1 MVIVW
6 QMIRLEAI
14 DLELRVLKYFL
25 TVADEGN
32 ITRAADILHVTQ
44 PTLSRQ
50 LMELEDDLGTALL
63 IRGKRSVTLTDEGF
77 LFKQQAEM
85 IVELSDK
92 LEHTFKDQKDVICG
106 TIKIGATEALGG
118 RTLAAYMKE
127 FRDKYPNVQ
136 FDLYNGMADNIKEM
150 IEHGLLDLGLVMEP
164 IDTAKFEYVRL
175 PRKETWG
182 ILLKKDH
189 ELAEKETITLEDIKQ
204 YPLVMPGRE
213 NAKNQLL
220 HWMQCEERHLI
231 IPAYYNILS
240 NAALLV
246 EAGMG
251 CAVCLDGAL
260 SIHADPNLCFRPILP
275 EHTTRSVILWKK
287 NHLFSQ
293 AASLFVQTI
302 QGY

>member
-1 MVIVW
+1 M
-6 QMIRLEAI
+6 
-14 DLELRVLKYFL
+14 ELRVLKYFL

-50 LMELEDDLGTALL
+50 LMELEDELGTALL

-92 LEHTFKDQKDVICG
+92 LEHTFKDQKDVVCG
-106 TIKIGATEALGG
+106 TIRIGASEAVGC
-118 RTLAAYMKE
+118 RALAAYMKE
-127 FRDKYPNVQ
+127 FREKYPDVQ

-150 IEHGLLDLGLVMEP
+150 LERGLLDLGLVLEP
-164 IDTAKFEYVRL
+164 VDTAKFEYVRL
-175 PRKETWG
+175 PQKETWG
-182 ILLKKDH
+182 LLLRKDH
-189 ELAEKETITLEDIKQ
+189 ELAEKETINVEEIRP
-204 YPLVMPGRE
+204 YPLIMPGRE
-213 NAKNQLL
+213 KAKNEVL
-220 HWMQCEERHLI
+220 HWMHCEERHLD
-231 IPAYYNILS
+231 IPAYYNLLS

-260 SIHADPNLCFRPILP
+260 SIHADPDLCFRQLLP

-287 NHLFSQ
+287 NHLFSR

-302 QGY
+302 QEH

>member
-1 MVIVW
+1 M
-6 QMIRLEAI
+6 
-14 DLELRVLKYFL
+14 ELRVLKYFL

-50 LMELEDDLGTALL
+50 LMELEDELGTALL

-106 TIKIGATEALGG
+106 TIKIGATEAVGG

-127 FRDKYPNVQ
+127 FREKYPDVQ

-175 PRKETWG
+175 PQKETWG
-182 ILLKKDH
+182 ILLRKDH
-189 ELAEKETITLEDIKQ
+189 ELAEKEIITLEDIKQ

-220 HWMQCEERHLI
+220 HWMQCEERHLN

-260 SIHADPNLCFRPILP
+260 SIHADPALCFRRILP

-293 AASLFVQTI
+293 AASLFVQMI
-302 QGY
+302 QEY

>member
-1 MVIVW
+1 M
-6 QMIRLEAI
+6 
-14 DLELRVLKYFL
+14 ELRVLKYFL
-25 TVADEGN
+25 TVATEGN

-50 LMELEDDLGTALL
+50 LKELEDEMGTALL

-77 LFKQQAEM
+77 LFRQQAET
-85 IVELSDK
+85 IVELADK
-92 LEHTFKDQKDVICG
+92 LEHTFTDKKDIICG
-106 TIKIGATEALGG
+106 TVRIGATEAVGG
-118 RTLAAYMKE
+118 RTLAVCMKE
-127 FRDKYPNVQ
+127 FREKYPGVQ
-136 FDLYNGMADNIKEM
+136 FELYNGMADNIKEM

-164 IDTAKFEYVRL
+164 IDTAKFEYVRM
-175 PRKETWG
+175 PQKETWG
-182 ILLKKDH
+182 ILVRRDH
-189 ELAEKETITLEDIKQ
+189 QLAKKETVTAEDIKQ
-204 YPLVMPGRE
+204 YPLIMPGRE
-213 NAKNQLL
+213 NAKEQIL
-220 HWMQCEERHLI
+220 HWMQCEERHLD

-260 SIHADPNLCFRPILP
+260 SIHADPELCFRQIHPA
-275 EHTTRSVILWKK
+275 HVTRSVILWKK

-302 QGY
+302 QEH

>member
-1 MVIVW
+1 M
-6 QMIRLEAI
+6 
-14 DLELRVLKYFL
+14 ELRVLKYFL

-32 ITRAADILHVTQ
+32 ITRAADVLHVTQ

-50 LMELEDDLGTALL
+50 LMELEDEMGTPLL

-77 LFKQQAEM
+77 LFKQQAET
-85 IVELSDK
+85 IVELADK
-92 LEHTFKDQKDVICG
+92 LERTFADRKDIICG
-106 TIKIGATEALGG
+106 TIRIGATEAVGG
-118 RTLAAYMKE
+118 RTLALCMKE
-127 FRDKYPNVQ
+127 FHEKYPDVQ

-150 IEHGLLDLGLVMEP
+150 IERGLLDLGLVMEP

-175 PRKETWG
+175 PQKETWG
-182 ILLKKDH
+182 ILIRRDH
-189 ELAEKETITLEDIKQ
+189 ELARKETVTLEEIKQ
-204 YPLVMPGRE
+204 YPLIMPGRE
-213 NAKNQLL
+213 NAKNQIL
-220 HWMQCEERHLI
+220 HWMQCEERHLN

-260 SIHADPNLCFRPILP
+260 SIHADPELCFRQIFPLYI
-275 EHTTRSVILWKK
+275 TRSVVMWKK

-293 AASLFVQTI
+293 AASLFIQAVQEH
-302 QGY
+302 

>member
-1 MVIVW
+1 MD
-6 QMIRLEAI
+6 M
-14 DLELRVLKYFL
+14 ELRVLKYFL

-50 LMELEDDLGTALL
+50 LIELEDELGTALL

-85 IVELSDK
+85 IVELSDE
-92 LEHTFKDQKDVICG
+92 LEHTFKDKKDVVCG
-106 TIKIGATEALGG
+106 TIRIGASEAVGC
-118 RTLAAYMKE
+118 RALALYMKE
-127 FRDKYPNVQ
+127 FREKYPDVQ

-150 IEHGLLDLGLVMEP
+150 LERGLLDLGLVLEP
-164 IDTAKFEYVRL
+164 VDTAKFEYVRL
-175 PRKETWG
+175 PQKETWG
-182 ILLKKDH
+182 LLLRKDH
-189 ELAEKETITLEDIKQ
+189 ELAEKETLTVEEIRQ
-204 YPLVMPGRE
+204 YPLIMPGRE
-213 NAKNQLL
+213 NAKNEVL
-220 HWMQCEERHLI
+220 HWLQCEESHLN
-231 IPAYYNILS
+231 IPAYYNLLS

-260 SIHADPNLCFRPILP
+260 SIHADPDLCFRQILP

-302 QGY
+302 QEY

>member
-1 MVIVW
+1 M
-6 QMIRLEAI
+6 
-14 DLELRVLKYFL
+14 ELRVLKYFL
-25 TVADEGN
+25 TVAEEGN

-50 LMELEDDLGTALL
+50 LMELEDEMGTALL

-77 LFKQQAEM
+77 LFKQQAET
-85 IVELSDK
+85 IVELADK
-92 LEHTFKDQKDVICG
+92 LEHTFTDQKDIICG
-106 TIKIGATEALGG
+106 TIRIGATEAVGG
-118 RTLAAYMKE
+118 RTLAAHMKE
-127 FRDKYPNVQ
+127 FREKYPDVQ

-150 IEHGLLDLGLVMEP
+150 VEHGLLDLGLVMEP

-175 PRKETWG
+175 PQKETWG
-182 ILLKKDH
+182 ILIRREH
-189 ELAEKETITLEDIKQ
+189 ELAEKKTVTVDDIKQ
-204 YPLVMPGRE
+204 YPLIMPGRE
-213 NAKNQLL
+213 NAKNQIL
-220 HWMQCEERHLI
+220 HWLQCEERQLN

-260 SIHADPNLCFRPILP
+260 AIHADTELCFRQILP
-275 EHTTRSVILWKK
+275 EHITRSVILWKK

-293 AASLFVQTI
+293 AASLFVQKI
-302 QGY
+302 QEH

>member
-1 MVIVW
+1 M
-6 QMIRLEAI
+6 
-14 DLELRVLKYFL
+14 ELRVLKYFL

-118 RTLAAYMKE
+118 RTLAAYMKA
-127 FRDKYPNVQ
+127 FREKYPDVQ

-150 IEHGLLDLGLVMEP
+150 IEHGLIDLGLVMEP

-175 PRKETWG
+175 SQKETWG
-182 ILLKKDH
+182 ILLRKDH

-231 IPAYYNILS
+231 IPVYYNILS

-302 QGY
+302 QGYEKWL

>member
-1 MVIVW
+1 M
-6 QMIRLEAI
+6 
-14 DLELRVLKYFL
+14 ELRVLKYFL

-50 LMELEDDLGTALL
+50 LMELEEEMGTSLL

-77 LFKQQAEM
+77 LFKQQAET
-85 IVELSDK
+85 IVE
-92 LEHTFKDQKDVICG
+92 EHTFTDRKDIICG

-127 FRDKYPNVQ
+127 FREKYPDVQ

-150 IEHGLLDLGLVMEP
+150 VERGLIDLGLVMEP

-175 PRKETWG
+175 PQKETWG
-182 ILLKKDH
+182 ILIRQDH
-189 ELAEKETITLEDIKQ
+189 ELAQKETVTIEDIKQ
-204 YPLVMPGRE
+204 YPLIMPGRE
-213 NAKNQLL
+213 KAKDQIL
-220 HWMQCEERHLI
+220 HWMQCEERHLN

-246 EAGMG
+246 QAGMG

-260 SIHADPNLCFRPILP
+260 SIHADPELCFRQIIPAHI
-275 EHTTRSVILWKK
+275 TRSVILWKK

-302 QGY
+302 QEQ

>member
-1 MVIVW
+1 M
-6 QMIRLEAI
+6 
-14 DLELRVLKYFL
+14 ELRVLKYFL

-50 LMELEDDLGTALL
+50 LIELEDELGTALL

-92 LEHTFKDQKDVICG
+92 LEHTFIDKKDVVCG
-106 TIKIGATEALGG
+106 TIRIGASEALGC
-118 RTLAAYMKE
+118 RALALYMKE
-127 FRDKYPNVQ
+127 FREKYPNVQ

-150 IEHGLLDLGLVMEP
+150 LERGLLDLGLVLEP
-164 IDTAKFEYVRL
+164 VDTAKFEYVRL
-175 PRKETWG
+175 PQKETWG
-182 ILLKKDH
+182 LLLRKDH
-189 ELAEKETITLEDIKQ
+189 ELAEKETLTVEEIRQ
-204 YPLVMPGRE
+204 YPLIMPGRE
-213 NAKNQLL
+213 NAKNEVL
-220 HWMQCEERHLI
+220 HWLQCEESHLN
-231 IPAYYNILS
+231 IPVYYNLLS

-260 SIHADPNLCFRPILP
+260 SIHADPDLCFRQILP

-302 QGY
+302 QEY

>member
-1 MVIVW
+1 M
-6 QMIRLEAI
+6 EP
-14 DLELRVLKYFL
+14 RVLKYFL
-25 TVADEGN
+25 TVAAEGN

-50 LMELEDDLGTALL
+50 LKELEDEMGTALL

-77 LFKQQAEM
+77 LFRQQAET
-85 IVELSDK
+85 IVELADK
-92 LEHTFKDQKDVICG
+92 LEHTFTDKKDIICG
-106 TIKIGATEALGG
+106 TVRIGATEAVGG
-118 RTLAAYMKE
+118 RTLAVCMKE
-127 FRDKYPNVQ
+127 FREKYPGVQ
-136 FDLYNGMADNIKEM
+136 FELYNGMADNIKEM

-164 IDTAKFEYVRL
+164 IDTAKFEYVRM
-175 PRKETWG
+175 PQKETWG
-182 ILLKKDH
+182 ILVRRDH
-189 ELAEKETITLEDIKQ
+189 QLAKKETVTAEDIKQ
-204 YPLVMPGRE
+204 YPLIMPGRE
-213 NAKNQLL
+213 NAKEQIL
-220 HWMQCEERHLI
+220 HWMQCEERHLD

-260 SIHADPNLCFRPILP
+260 SIHADPELCFRQIHPA
-275 EHTTRSVILWKK
+275 HVTRSVILWKK

-302 QGY
+302 QEH

>member
-1 MVIVW
+1 M
-6 QMIRLEAI
+6 
-14 DLELRVLKYFL
+14 ELRVLKYFL

-50 LMELEDDLGTALL
+50 LIELEDELGTALL

-92 LEHTFKDQKDVICG
+92 LEHTFKDKEDVVCG
-106 TIKIGATEALGG
+106 TIRIGASEAVGC
-118 RTLAAYMKE
+118 RALALYMKD
-127 FRDKYPNVQ
+127 FREKYPDVQ
-136 FDLYNGMADNIKEM
+136 FDLYNGMADNIKERL
-150 IEHGLLDLGLVMEP
+150 ERGLLDLGLVLEP
-164 IDTAKFEYVRL
+164 VDTAKFEYVRL
-175 PRKETWG
+175 PQKETWG
-182 ILLKKDH
+182 LLLRKDH
-189 ELAEKETITLEDIKQ
+189 ELAEKETLTVEEIRQ
-204 YPLVMPGRE
+204 YPLIMPGRE
-213 NAKNQLL
+213 NAKNEVL
-220 HWMQCEERHLI
+220 HWLQCEESHLN
-231 IPAYYNILS
+231 IPAYYNLLS

-260 SIHADPNLCFRPILP
+260 SIHADPDLCFRQILP

-302 QGY
+302 QEY

>member
-1 MVIVW
+1 M
-6 QMIRLEAI
+6 
-14 DLELRVLKYFL
+14 ELRVLKYFL

-50 LMELEDDLGTALL
+50 LMEP
-63 IRGKRSVTLTDEGF
+63 
-77 LFKQQAEM
+77 
-85 IVELSDK
+85 
-92 LEHTFKDQKDVICG
+92 
-106 TIKIGATEALGG
+106 EAVGC
-118 RTLAAYMKE
+118 RALAAYMKE
-127 FRDKYPNVQ
+127 FREKYPDVQ

-150 IEHGLLDLGLVMEP
+150 LERGLLDLGLVLEP
-164 IDTAKFEYVRL
+164 VDTAKFEYVRL
-175 PRKETWG
+175 PQKETWG
-182 ILLKKDH
+182 LLLRKDH
-189 ELAEKETITLEDIKQ
+189 ELAGKETINVEEIRP
-204 YPLVMPGRE
+204 YPLIMPGRE
-213 NAKNQLL
+213 KAKNEVL
-220 HWMQCEERHLI
+220 HWMRCEERHLN
-231 IPAYYNILS
+231 IPACYNLLS

-260 SIHADPNLCFRPILP
+260 SIHADPDLCFRRLLP

-302 QGY
+302 QEH

>member
-1 MVIVW
+1 M
-6 QMIRLEAI
+6 
-14 DLELRVLKYFL
+14 ELRVLKYFL
-25 TVADEGN
+25 TVAAEGN

-50 LMELEDDLGTALL
+50 LKELEDELGTALL

-77 LFKQQAEM
+77 LFRQQAET
-85 IVELSDK
+85 IVELADK
-92 LEHTFKDQKDVICG
+92 LEHTFTDKKDIICG
-106 TIKIGATEALGG
+106 TVRIGATEAVGG
-118 RTLAAYMKE
+118 RTLAVCMKE
-127 FRDKYPNVQ
+127 FREKYSGVQ
-136 FDLYNGMADNIKEM
+136 FELYNGMADNIKEM

-164 IDTAKFEYVRL
+164 IDTAKFEYVRM
-175 PRKETWG
+175 PQKETWG
-182 ILLKKDH
+182 ILVRRDH
-189 ELAEKETITLEDIKQ
+189 QLAKKETVTAEDIKQ
-204 YPLVMPGRE
+204 YPLIMPGRE
-213 NAKNQLL
+213 NAKEQIL
-220 HWMQCEERHLI
+220 HWMQCEERHLD

-260 SIHADPNLCFRPILP
+260 SIHADPELCFRQIHPA
-275 EHTTRSVILWKK
+275 HVTRSVILWKK

-302 QGY
+302 QEH

>member
-1 MVIVW
+1 M
-6 QMIRLEAI
+6 
-14 DLELRVLKYFL
+14 ELRVLKYFL

-50 LMELEDDLGTALL
+50 LMELEDELGTALL

-92 LEHTFKDQKDVICG
+92 LEHTFKDQKDVVCG
-106 TIKIGATEALGG
+106 TIRIGASEAVGC
-118 RTLAAYMKE
+118 RALAAYMKE
-127 FRDKYPNVQ
+127 FREKYPDVQ

-150 IEHGLLDLGLVMEP
+150 LERGLLDLGLVLEP
-164 IDTAKFEYVRL
+164 VDTAKFEYVRL
-175 PRKETWG
+175 PQKETWG
-182 ILLKKDH
+182 LLLRKDH
-189 ELAEKETITLEDIKQ
+189 ELAEKETINVEEIRP
-204 YPLVMPGRE
+204 YPLIMPGRE
-213 NAKNQLL
+213 KAKNEVL
-220 HWMQCEERHLI
+220 HWMQCEERHLN
-231 IPAYYNILS
+231 IPAYYNLLS

-260 SIHADPNLCFRPILP
+260 SIHADPDLCFRQLLP

-293 AASLFVQTI
+293 TASLFVQTI
-302 QGY
+302 QEH

>member
-1 MVIVW
+1 M
-6 QMIRLEAI
+6 
-14 DLELRVLKYFL
+14 ELRVLKYFL

-50 LMELEDDLGTALL
+50 LIELEDELGTALL

-92 LEHTFKDQKDVICG
+92 LEHTFKDKEDVVCG
-106 TIKIGATEALGG
+106 TIRIGASEAVGC
-118 RTLAAYMKE
+118 RALALYMKE
-127 FRDKYPNVQ
+127 FREKYPDVQ
-136 FDLYNGMADNIKEM
+136 FDLYNGMADNIKERL
-150 IEHGLLDLGLVMEP
+150 ERGLLDLGLVLEP
-164 IDTAKFEYVRL
+164 VDTAKFEYVRL
-175 PRKETWG
+175 PQKETWG
-182 ILLKKDH
+182 LLLRKDH
-189 ELAEKETITLEDIKQ
+189 ELAEKETLTVEEIRQ
-204 YPLVMPGRE
+204 YPLIMPGRE
-213 NAKNQLL
+213 NAKNEVL
-220 HWMQCEERHLI
+220 HWLQCEESHLN
-231 IPAYYNILS
+231 IPAYYNLLS

-260 SIHADPNLCFRPILP
+260 SIHADPDLCFRQILP

-302 QGY
+302 QEY

>member
-1 MVIVW
+1 M
-6 QMIRLEAI
+6 
-14 DLELRVLKYFL
+14 ELRVLKYFL

-50 LMELEDDLGTALL
+50 LMELEDELGTALL

-92 LEHTFKDQKDVICG
+92 LEHTFKDQKDVVCG
-106 TIKIGATEALGG
+106 TIRIGASEAVGC
-118 RTLAAYMKE
+118 RALAAYMKE
-127 FRDKYPNVQ
+127 FREKYPDVQ

-150 IEHGLLDLGLVMEP
+150 LERGLLDLGLVLEP
-164 IDTAKFEYVRL
+164 VDTAKFEYVRL
-175 PRKETWG
+175 PQKETWG
-182 ILLKKDH
+182 LLLRKDH
-189 ELAEKETITLEDIKQ
+189 ELAEKETITVEEIRP
-204 YPLVMPGRE
+204 YPLIMPGRE
-213 NAKNQLL
+213 KAKNEVL
-220 HWMQCEERHLI
+220 HWMHCEERHLD
-231 IPAYYNILS
+231 IPAYYNLLS

-246 EAGMG
+246 ETGMG

-260 SIHADPNLCFRPILP
+260 SIHADPDLCFRQLLP

-302 QGY
+302 QEH

>member
-1 MVIVW
+1 M
-6 QMIRLEAI
+6 
-14 DLELRVLKYFL
+14 ELRVLKYFL

-50 LMELEDDLGTALL
+50 LIELEDELGTALL

-92 LEHTFKDQKDVICG
+92 LEHTFKDKEDVVCG
-106 TIKIGATEALGG
+106 TIRIGASEAVGC
-118 RTLAAYMKE
+118 RALARYMKE
-127 FRDKYPNVQ
+127 FRERYPDVQ

-150 IEHGLLDLGLVMEP
+150 LERGLLDLGLVLEP

-175 PRKETWG
+175 PQKETWG
-182 ILLKKDH
+182 LLLRKDH
-189 ELAEKETITLEDIKQ
+189 ELAEKETLTVEEIRQ
-204 YPLVMPGRE
+204 YPLIMPGRE
-213 NAKNQLL
+213 NAKEEVL
-220 HWMQCEERHLI
+220 HWMQCEERHLD
-231 IPAYYNILS
+231 IPAFYNLLS

-260 SIHADPNLCFRPILP
+260 SIHADPNLCFRKILP

-302 QGY
+302 QEY

>member
-1 MVIVW
+1 M
-6 QMIRLEAI
+6 
-14 DLELRVLKYFL
+14 ELRVLKYFL

-50 LMELEDDLGTALL
+50 LIELEDELGTALL

-92 LEHTFKDQKDVICG
+92 LEHTFKDKEDVVCG
-106 TIKIGATEALGG
+106 TIRIGASEAVGC
-118 RTLAAYMKE
+118 RALALYMKE
-127 FRDKYPNVQ
+127 FREKYPDVQ

-150 IEHGLLDLGLVMEP
+150 LERGLLDLGLVLEP
-164 IDTAKFEYVRL
+164 VDTAKFEYVRL
-175 PRKETWG
+175 PQKETWG
-182 ILLKKDH
+182 LLLRKDH
-189 ELAEKETITLEDIKQ
+189 ELAEKETLTVEEIRQ
-204 YPLVMPGRE
+204 YPLIMPGRE
-213 NAKNQLL
+213 NAKNEVL
-220 HWMQCEERHLI
+220 HWLQCEESHLN
-231 IPAYYNILS
+231 IPAYYNLLS

-260 SIHADPNLCFRPILP
+260 SIHADPDLCFRQILP

-302 QGY
+302 

>member
-1 MVIVW
+1 MD
-6 QMIRLEAI
+6 M
-14 DLELRVLKYFL
+14 ELRVLKYFL

-50 LMELEDDLGTALL
+50 LIELEDELGTALL

-85 IVELSDK
+85 IVELSDE
-92 LEHTFKDQKDVICG
+92 LEHIFKDKKDVVCG
-106 TIKIGATEALGG
+106 TIRIGASEAVGC
-118 RTLAAYMKE
+118 RALALYMKE
-127 FRDKYPNVQ
+127 FREKYPDVQ

-150 IEHGLLDLGLVMEP
+150 LERGLLDLGLVLEP
-164 IDTAKFEYVRL
+164 VDTAKFEYVRL
-175 PRKETWG
+175 PQKETWG
-182 ILLKKDH
+182 LLLRKDH
-189 ELAEKETITLEDIKQ
+189 ELAEKETLTVEEIRQ
-204 YPLVMPGRE
+204 YPLIMPGRE
-213 NAKNQLL
+213 NAKEEVL
-220 HWMQCEERHLI
+220 HWMQCEESHLN
-231 IPAYYNILS
+231 IPAYYNLLS

-260 SIHADPNLCFRPILP
+260 SIHADPDLCFRQILP

-302 QGY
+302 QEY

>member
-1 MVIVW
+1 M
-6 QMIRLEAI
+6 
-14 DLELRVLKYFL
+14 ELRVLKYFL
-25 TVADEGN
+25 TVAAEGN

-50 LMELEDDLGTALL
+50 LKELEDELGTALL

-77 LFKQQAEM
+77 LFRQQAET
-85 IVELSDK
+85 IVELADK
-92 LEHTFKDQKDVICG
+92 LEHTFTDKKDIICG
-106 TIKIGATEALGG
+106 TVRIGATEAVGG
-118 RTLAAYMKE
+118 RTLAVCMKE
-127 FRDKYPNVQ
+127 FREKYPGVQ
-136 FDLYNGMADNIKEM
+136 FELYNGMADNIKEM

-164 IDTAKFEYVRL
+164 IDTAKFEYVRM
-175 PRKETWG
+175 PQKETWG
-182 ILLKKDH
+182 ILVRRDH
-189 ELAEKETITLEDIKQ
+189 QLAKKETVTAEDIKQ
-204 YPLVMPGRE
+204 YPLIMPGRE
-213 NAKNQLL
+213 NAKEQIL
-220 HWMQCEERHLI
+220 HWMQCEERHLD

-260 SIHADPNLCFRPILP
+260 SIHADPELCFRQIHPA
-275 EHTTRSVILWKK
+275 HVTRSVILWKK

-302 QGY
+302 QEH

>member
-1 MVIVW
+1 MD
-6 QMIRLEAI
+6 M
-14 DLELRVLKYFL
+14 ELRVLKYFL

-50 LMELEDDLGTALL
+50 LIELEDELGTALL

-92 LEHTFKDQKDVICG
+92 LEHTFKDKEDVVCG
-106 TIKIGATEALGG
+106 TIRIGASEAVGC
-118 RTLAAYMKE
+118 RALALYMKE
-127 FRDKYPNVQ
+127 FREKYPDVQ
-136 FDLYNGMADNIKEM
+136 FDLYNGMAGNIKEM
-150 IEHGLLDLGLVMEP
+150 LERGLLDLGLVLEP
-164 IDTAKFEYVRL
+164 VDTAKFEYVRL
-175 PRKETWG
+175 PQKETWG
-182 ILLKKDH
+182 LLLRKDH
-189 ELAEKETITLEDIKQ
+189 ELAEKETLTVEEIRQ
-204 YPLVMPGRE
+204 YPLIMPGRE
-213 NAKNQLL
+213 NAKNEVL
-220 HWMQCEERHLI
+220 HWLQCEESHLN
-231 IPAYYNILS
+231 IPAYYNLLS

-260 SIHADPNLCFRPILP
+260 SIHADPDLCFRQILP

-302 QGY
+302 QEY

>member
-1 MVIVW
+1 MH
-6 QMIRLEAI
+6 
-14 DLELRVLKYFL
+14 
-25 TVADEGN
+25 
-32 ITRAADILHVTQ
+32 TRAADILHVTQ

-50 LMELEDDLGTALL
+50 LIELEDELGTALL

-92 LEHTFKDQKDVICG
+92 LEHTEMIVELSDKLEHTFKDKKDVVCG
-106 TIKIGATEALGG
+106 TIRIGASEAVGC
-118 RTLAAYMKE
+118 RALALYMKE
-127 FRDKYPNVQ
+127 FREKYPDVQ

-150 IEHGLLDLGLVMEP
+150 LERGLLDLGLVLEP
-164 IDTAKFEYVRL
+164 VDTAKFEYVRL
-175 PRKETWG
+175 PQKETWG
-182 ILLKKDH
+182 LLLRKDH
-189 ELAEKETITLEDIKQ
+189 ELAEKETLIVEEIRQ
-204 YPLVMPGRE
+204 YPLIMPGRE
-213 NAKNQLL
+213 NAKNEVL
-220 HWMQCEERHLI
+220 HWLQCEESHLN
-231 IPAYYNILS
+231 IPVYYNLLS

-260 SIHADPNLCFRPILP
+260 SIHADPDLCFRQILP

-302 QGY
+302 QEY

>member
-1 MVIVW
+1 M
-6 QMIRLEAI
+6 
-14 DLELRVLKYFL
+14 ELRVLKYFL

-50 LMELEDDLGTALL
+50 LIELEDELGTALL

-92 LEHTFKDQKDVICG
+92 LEHTFKDKEDVVCG
-106 TIKIGATEALGG
+106 TIRIGASEAVGC
-118 RTLAAYMKE
+118 RALALYMKE
-127 FRDKYPNVQ
+127 FREKYPDVQ

-150 IEHGLLDLGLVMEP
+150 LERGLLDLGLVLEP
-164 IDTAKFEYVRL
+164 VDTAKFEYVRL
-175 PRKETWG
+175 PQKETWG
-182 ILLKKDH
+182 LLLRKDH
-189 ELAEKETITLEDIKQ
+189 ELAEKETLTVEEIRQ
-204 YPLVMPGRE
+204 YPLIMPGRE
-213 NAKNQLL
+213 NAKNEVL
-220 HWMQCEERHLI
+220 HWLQCEESHLN
-231 IPAYYNILS
+231 IPAYYNLLS

-260 SIHADPNLCFRPILP
+260 SIHADPDLCFRQILP

-302 QGY
+302 QEY

>member
-1 MVIVW
+1 M
-6 QMIRLEAI
+6 
-14 DLELRVLKYFL
+14 ELRVLKYFL

-50 LMELEDDLGTALL
+50 LIELEDELGTALL

-92 LEHTFKDQKDVICG
+92 LEHTFKDKEDVVCG
-106 TIKIGATEALGG
+106 TIRIGASEAVGC
-118 RTLAAYMKE
+118 RALALYMKE
-127 FRDKYPNVQ
+127 FREKYPDVQ

-150 IEHGLLDLGLVMEP
+150 LERGLLDLGLVLEP
-164 IDTAKFEYVRL
+164 VDTAKFEYVRL
-175 PRKETWG
+175 PQKETWG
-182 ILLKKDH
+182 LLLRKDH
-189 ELAEKETITLEDIKQ
+189 ELAEKETLTVEEIRQ
-204 YPLVMPGRE
+204 YPLIMPGRE
-213 NAKNQLL
+213 NAKNEVL
-220 HWMQCEERHLI
+220 HWLQCEESHLN
-231 IPAYYNILS
+231 IPAYYNLLS

-260 SIHADPNLCFRPILP
+260 SIHADPNLCFRQILP

-302 QGY
+302 QEY

>member
-1 MVIVW
+1 M
-6 QMIRLEAI
+6 
-14 DLELRVLKYFL
+14 ELRVLKYFL
-25 TVADEGN
+25 TVAAEGN

-50 LMELEDDLGTALL
+50 LKELEDEMGTALL

-77 LFKQQAEM
+77 LFRQQAET
-85 IVELSDK
+85 IVELADK
-92 LEHTFKDQKDVICG
+92 LEHTFTDKKDIICG
-106 TIKIGATEALGG
+106 TVRIGATEAVGG
-118 RTLAAYMKE
+118 RTLAVCMKE
-127 FRDKYPNVQ
+127 FREKYPGVQ
-136 FDLYNGMADNIKEM
+136 FELYNGMADNIKEM

-164 IDTAKFEYVRL
+164 IDTAKFEYVRM
-175 PRKETWG
+175 PQKETWG
-182 ILLKKDH
+182 ILVRRDH
-189 ELAEKETITLEDIKQ
+189 QLAKKETVTAEDIKQ
-204 YPLVMPGRE
+204 YPLIMPGRE
-213 NAKNQLL
+213 NAKEQIL
-220 HWMQCEERHLI
+220 HWMQCEERHLD

-260 SIHADPNLCFRPILP
+260 SIHADPELCFRQLHPA
-275 EHTTRSVILWKK
+275 HVTRSVILWKK

-302 QGY
+302 QEH